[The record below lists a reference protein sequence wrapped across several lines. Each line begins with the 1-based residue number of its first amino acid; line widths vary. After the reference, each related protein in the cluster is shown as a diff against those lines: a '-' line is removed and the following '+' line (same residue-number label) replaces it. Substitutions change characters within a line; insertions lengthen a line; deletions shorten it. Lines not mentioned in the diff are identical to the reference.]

1 MRVLVVHNR
10 YRSHLPSGEN
20 RVVDDEVAAVRAA
33 GVDVATFIR
42 SSDEL
47 TTLPPGARFRAALG
61 PISGRPSRAAFRDFL
76 RTVCPQVVHLH
87 NPYPLISPTVIADAK
102 AMGIPVVAT
111 IHNFRLR
118 CMNGLLFRDGAVCTE
133 CEDRSTP
140 WPGVRHGCYRNSTV
154 QSCVMASALT
164 RHRRAWSDVD
174 RFLAVSDFVARR
186 LTAWGL
192 PSERIRVKPNPVVDP
207 GPPPPLGEG
216 FCFAGRLAEEKGI
229 RLLLDAWARS
239 GLDGRLPLRIA
250 GDGPLRD
257 EVAARCVASA
267 SATFEGLCTA
277 DELQAIRAAT
287 AVQVMPSLWFE
298 AHPAI
303 AESFALGRPVV
314 ATAVGA
320 LGDLVDPSVG
330 WAVAPTPDALAD
342 ALRAAADPAE
352 VRLRGAAARER
363 FLTTYEAARVT
374 QSLLA
379 DYSAVAR

>member
-20 RVVDDEVAAVRAA
+20 RVVDDEVAAMREA
-33 GVDVATFIR
+33 GVDVATFFR

-47 TTLPPGARFRAALG
+47 TTLPPGTRILAAFG
-61 PISGRPSRAAFRDFL
+61 PIDGRPSRVEFRDCL
-76 RTVCPQVVHLH
+76 RAVRPQVVHLH

-102 AMGIPVVAT
+102 AMGIPVVTT

-118 CMNGLLFRDGAVCTE
+118 CMNGLLFRDGQVCTE
-133 CEDRSTP
+133 CEDRAVP
-140 WPGVRHGCYRNSTV
+140 WPGVRHGCYRDSTA
-154 QSCVMASALT
+154 QSVVMATALT
-164 RHRRAWSDVD
+164 RHRRAWLDVD

-186 LTAWGL
+186 LTSWGL
-192 PSERIRVKPNPVVDP
+192 PPERIRVKPNPVVDP

-229 RLLLDAWARS
+229 RLLLDAWAAS
-239 GLDGRLPLRIA
+239 GLDGHLPLRIA

-257 EVAARCVASA
+257 EVAARCAGSA

-277 DELQAIRAAT
+277 EELRVIRTAT

-303 AESFALGRPVV
+303 AESFALGRPLV

-342 ALRAAADPAE
+342 ALRAAAQPTA
-352 VRLRGAAARER
+352 VHPRSVAARER
-363 FLTTYEAARVT
+363 FLTVYEAGRVAR
-374 QSLLA
+374 SLLA
-379 DYSAVAR
+379 HYAAVAR

>member
-20 RVVDDEVAAVRAA
+20 RIVDDEVAALRDA
-33 GVDVATFIR
+33 GVDVVTFIR

-47 TTLPPGARFRAALG
+47 ATLPPRARIRAALG
-61 PISGRPSRAAFRDFL
+61 PIAGGPSRAAL
-76 RTVCPQVVHLH
+76 RARLREVRPQVVHLH
-87 NPYPLISPTVIADAK
+87 NPYPLISPTVITDAV

-133 CEDRSTP
+133 CEDRVIP
-140 WPGVRHGCYRNSTV
+140 WPGVRHGCYRDSTT
-154 QSCVMASALT
+154 QSVVMATALA
-164 RHRRAWSDVD
+164 RHGPAWSRVA

-192 PSERIRVKPNPVVDP
+192 PPERIRVKPNPVVDP

-229 RLLLDAWARS
+229 RLLLDAWAAS

-257 EVAARCVASA
+257 EVAARCAASA
-267 SATFEGLCTA
+267 SATYEGLRSA
-277 DELQAIRAAT
+277 DELRAIRTAT

-314 ATAVGA
+314 ATATGA

-342 ALRAAADPAE
+342 ALRAAAQPTA
-352 VRLRGAAARER
+352 VHPRSMAARER
-363 FLTTYEAARVT
+363 FLSTYEAARVT
-374 QSLLA
+374 RSLLA
-379 DYSAVAR
+379 HYAAVAQ